1 MTQNNAHEPE
11 NQNWM
16 DIAESDAVNGV
27 RHSRGRLPFVAA
39 AIALVAVGG
48 GAIFAQTNNPG
59 TSQID
64 PSSVVTAVATA
75 LPTAAE
81 PTLGQEVTT
90 AAPVLVNGIPT
101 IPPVAGG
108 GRYEDDDDDYEDE
121 DDDEDEDEDDDDY
134 DDDYEDEDDD

>member
-1 MTQNNAHEPE
+1 MTQKNAHEPE

-48 GAIFAQTNNPG
+48 GALFAQSNNPG
-59 TSQID
+59 RSQVE
-64 PSSVVTAVATA
+64 PSSVVTAIATA
-75 LPTAAE
+75 LPTATE
-81 PTLGQEVTT
+81 PALGQEVTT
-90 AAPVLVNGIPT
+90 AAPVLNNGIPT

-108 GRYEDDDDDYEDE
+108 GRYEDDDDDEEDDDYEEDD
-121 DDDEDEDEDDDDY
+121 DDDEDEDDD
-134 DDDYEDEDDD
+134 

>member
-1 MTQNNAHEPE
+1 MTQKNAHEPE

-48 GAIFAQTNNPG
+48 GALFAQSNNLG
-59 TSQID
+59 TSQVE
-64 PSSVVTAVATA
+64 PSSVVTAIATA
-75 LPTAAE
+75 LPTATE
-81 PTLGQEVTT
+81 PALGQEVTT

-108 GRYEDDDDDYEDE
+108 GRYEDDDD
-121 DDDEDEDEDDDDY
+121 EDDDDY
-134 DDDYEDEDDD
+134 DDEDDEDDDDNEDEDDD

>member
-1 MTQNNAHEPE
+1 MTQKNAHEPE

-16 DIAESDAVNGV
+16 NIAESDAVNGA
-27 RHSRGRLPFVAA
+27 RHSRSRLPFIAA

-48 GAIFAQTNNPG
+48 GSLFAQSNNPG
-59 TSQID
+59 ISQVE

-75 LPTAAE
+75 LPTAA
-81 PTLGQEVTT
+81 
-90 AAPVLVNGIPT
+90 PVLINGIPT

-108 GRYEDDDDDYEDE
+108 GRYEDDDDDDEDDDYE
-121 DDDEDEDEDDDDY
+121 DDDEDD

>member
-1 MTQNNAHEPE
+1 MTQKNAHEPE

-16 DIAESDAVNGV
+16 DIAESDAFNGV

-48 GAIFAQTNNPG
+48 GALFAQSNNPG
-59 TSQID
+59 TSQVE
-64 PSSVVTAVATA
+64 PSSFVTAIATA
-75 LPTAAE
+75 LPTATE
-81 PTLGQEVTT
+81 PALGQEVTT
-90 AAPVLVNGIPT
+90 AAPVLSNGIPT

-108 GRYEDDDDDYEDE
+108 GRYEDDDDEDDDY
-121 DDDEDEDEDDDDY
+121 DDEDEEE

>member
-1 MTQNNAHEPE
+1 MTQKNAHEPE

-48 GAIFAQTNNPG
+48 GALFAQSNNPG
-59 TSQID
+59 TSQVE
-64 PSSVVTAVATA
+64 PSSVVTAIATA
-75 LPTAAE
+75 LPTATE
-81 PTLGQEVTT
+81 PALGQEVTT

-108 GRYEDDDDDYEDE
+108 GRYEDDDD
-121 DDDEDEDEDDDDY
+121 EDDDDY
-134 DDDYEDEDDD
+134 DDEDDEDDDDNEDEDDD

>member
-1 MTQNNAHEPE
+1 MTQKNAHEPE

-16 DIAESDAVNGV
+16 NIAESDAVNGA
-27 RHSRGRLPFVAA
+27 RHSRSRLPFVAA

-48 GAIFAQTNNPG
+48 GSLFAQTNNPG
-59 TSQID
+59 ASQVE

-75 LPTAAE
+75 LPTATQ
-81 PTLGQEVTT
+81 PTLGQDATT
-90 AAPVLVNGIPT
+90 AAPAISNGIPT

-121 DDDEDEDEDDDDY
+121 DDDDDDDDDAEDEDDD
-134 DDDYEDEDDD
+134 